1 MWSRTV
7 RGYAQVGV
15 RFDANAVPGSL
26 SLENVERL
34 VVDAPHIDQK
44 KRGVMDM
51 KDTLMPLARWLSR
64 KEFKDRYT
72 ATDKQ
77 LQLLFY

>member
-1 MWSRTV
+1 M
-7 RGYAQVGV
+7 
-15 RFDANAVPGSL
+15 
-26 SLENVERL
+26 ENVERL
-34 VVDAPHIDQK
+34 VVDASHIDQK